1 MYSLQASVVSVT
13 VGNLYLNRPEPDEE
27 TFEIIGIV
35 VRDDYNSLTGKAN
48 LAMLQVK
55 GTRYNKLYNVC
66 VTKCIY

>member
-35 VRDDYNSLTGKAN
+35 ARDDYNSLTGKAN
-48 LAMLQVK
+48 LAMLQV
-55 GTRYNKLYNVC
+55 NKRDTL
-66 VTKCIY
+66 